1 MSKLYKLKKGF
12 DIKLAGKAEK
22 HLKGEI
28 FSALYGVKPPDF
40 PGLTV
45 GLCVKHGDNVKTGTS
60 LFFDKVRPEIR
71 FTSPV
76 SGKVIAVNRGEQRKI
91 LEVVIER
98 DGDEYEYFGKAEV
111 SKLTREEIMRDIMKA
126 GLWPAI
132 RQRPYHIIA
141 WPERKPKSIFISGFD
156 TAPLAPDMNFVMDN
170 TDSSSFQTGL
180 NVLAKLTDGKVNLIL
195 NGDTEPSPVLKNAKN
210 VEISYF
216 KGPHPACNVGVHI
229 NHLDPVNKGEVVWYV
244 NLQDVVTIG
253 RLFEEGIYKN
263 ERLIALTG
271 SEVQNTGYYKLRNGA
286 CIKDI
291 VAGNIKE
298 GIVRYISGNVLTGTN
313 VGINGFLGFYDSMI
327 TVIPEGNYYELFG
340 WALPGINKYSFSRT
354 FLSSIFKKK
363 EYRLDTNLHG
373 SHRPFVMTGL
383 YEKVLPMDIYPMQL
397 LKSILAEDIEMME
410 NLGIYEV
417 AEEDFALCEFI
428 CPSKMEIQTII
439 RQGINLMIKE
449 MS

>member
-12 DIKLAGKAEK
+12 DIKLAGKAER
-22 HLKGEI
+22 HLNGEI
-28 FSALYGVKPPDF
+28 LSAFYGIKPPDF

-45 GLCVKHGDNVKTGTS
+45 SLCVKPGDNVKIGTS

-111 SKLTREEIMRDIMKA
+111 SKLTREEIIRDIMKA

-170 TDSSSFQTGL
+170 TASSYFQTGL
-180 NVLAKLTDGKVNLIL
+180 DVLTKLTDGKVNLIL
-195 NGDTEPSPVLKNAKN
+195 NSDTEPSPVLKNAKN
-210 VEISYF
+210 VVISYF
-216 KGPHPACNVGVHI
+216 KGPHPAGNIGVHI
-229 NHLDPVNKGEVVWYV
+229 NHIDPVNKGEVIWYV
-244 NLQDVVTIG
+244 NLQDIVTLG

-263 ERLIALTG
+263 ERIIALTG
-271 SEVQNTGYYKLRNGA
+271 SEVQSPGYYKVRNGA

-327 TVIPEGNYYELFG
+327 SVIPEGNYYELFG
-340 WALPGINKYSFSRT
+340 WALPGINKYSFSRA

-397 LKSILAEDIEMME
+397 LKAILAEDIEMME

-439 RQGINLMIKE
+439 RQGINMMIKE